1 MHFPFVFFSPLGL
14 DTRITLFQT
23 DLDKNLV
30 SQAFSHLVLTPCLP
44 FFYTSGPV
52 LNNLYYFNL
61 LSPVCD
67 QSGAAAQSYSS
78 LPSLSQLMR
87 LDENSSLCD

>member
-67 QSGAAAQSYSS
+67 QSGVTQMRV
-78 LPSLSQLMR
+78 LQLR
-87 LDENSSLCD
+87 AIAVCQACHS